1 MRKIAII
8 GAGGINS
15 WVIKHLREVVDL
27 FDQQEVV
34 FTKIFDN
41 DEVEEK
47 NLLRHNQ
54 NFLIED
60 LMQQK
65 AEVLSKR
72 YEFMFSNILITEENI
87 NTELE
92 HFDDILLGVDNH
104 KTRRLI
110 YEYCL
115 KKKKYLLDLRAQG
128 TLFAFYILDHKKDMA
143 YYDEKFFK
151 NKAVMERKGSCQLEV
166 DIVNDNIQNA
176 NKIIAYFGMYG
187 LYLQHLRGQEIS
199 TNEFKFA
206 Y

>member
-1 MRKIAII
+1 MKKIGII

-15 WVIKHLREVVDL
+15 WVIQHLRESIDL
-27 FDQQEVV
+27 FDKQEVV
-34 FTKIFDN
+34 FVKIFDN

-54 NFLIED
+54 NFKIED

-72 YEFMFSNILITEENI
+72 YNFISSNIFITEDNI
-87 NTELE
+87 NDELKA
-92 HFDDILLGVDNH
+92 FDDIILGVDNH
-104 KTRRLI
+104 KTRRLV
-110 YEYCL
+110 YKFCL
-115 KKKKYLLDLRAQG
+115 ENDKYLLDLRAQG
-128 TLFAFYILDHKKDMA
+128 TLFAFYILDHTKDLD

-151 NKAVMERKGSCQLEV
+151 NKNVMERKGSCQLDV
-166 DIVNDNIQNA
+166 DIQNDNIQNA
-176 NKIIAYFGMYG
+176 NKIIAYFGIYG
-187 LYLQHLRGQEIS
+187 IYLQHLRDQEIS